1 MTKPKQQDSLKVVTI
16 LIHQQNR
23 VYDHGLTLRVLV
35 RTSKDMR
42 NKNQFEMVPTMQ
54 EKNIANVIHG
64 RRRIMLSHG
73 TSGRKRYEWLESVG
87 VVILTIMGHS
97 SK

>member
-1 MTKPKQQDSLKVVTI
+1 MVAI

-42 NKNQFEMVPTMQ
+42 NKNQFEMVPTVQ